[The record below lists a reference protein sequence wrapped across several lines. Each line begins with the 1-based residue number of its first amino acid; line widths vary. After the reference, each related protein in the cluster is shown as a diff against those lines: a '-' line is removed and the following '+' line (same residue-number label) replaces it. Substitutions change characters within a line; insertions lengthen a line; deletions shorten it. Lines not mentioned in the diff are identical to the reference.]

1 MSYNSLNYLAGLPRV
16 AVSLKNCALVNTL
29 QAVGNTTSNNNVYFS
44 HMSNGI
50 DVTVD
55 NCTSDKGMEV
65 SSCVGEKVSVQIQH
79 CGAIV
84 SIVMKV
90 VLQHLPVIQ

>member
-29 QAVGNTTSNNNVYFS
+29 QAVGNTTSDKNVYFKN
-44 HMSNGI
+44 MSNGI

-65 SSCVGEKVSVQIQH
+65 SGCVGEKFRLQIQH